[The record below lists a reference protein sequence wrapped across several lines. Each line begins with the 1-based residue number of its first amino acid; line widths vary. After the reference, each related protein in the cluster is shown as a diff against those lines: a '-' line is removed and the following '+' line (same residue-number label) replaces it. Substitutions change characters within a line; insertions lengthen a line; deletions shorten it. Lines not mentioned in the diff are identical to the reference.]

1 MLFVLDC
8 KADGR
13 RTRLAAGAATL
24 AIVATILESVA
35 GAMKFPDAATMAVR
49 EQVIAAQ
56 SDRAAQIR
64 ELSRGEVRVA
74 DATTGRGL

>member
-1 MLFVLDC
+1 MNAYQPTSFKNKIVF
-8 KADGR
+8 A
-13 RTRLAAGAATL
+13 AATL
-24 AIVATILESVA
+24 AIVATLLESVA
-35 GAMKFPDAATMAVR
+35 GAMKFPDADTMAVR